1 MKKNLTLLLSFSLV
15 LLTTAASFAQNVLVD
30 TKKSYSNIK
39 TIEVNGGWLD
49 VSYQGGSSSSV
60 EVTAYLASNDNDQDI
75 VFVTVGDV
83 LKISLER
90 KVSNYSWNNKNK
102 GYITITGPESINVKF
117 KNSSGTLKVDKVKA
131 AETSLQIT
139 SGKITASNIGGDL
152 YLGATSGTLEVTGVS
167 GNVQARL
174 TSGNA
179 SLNQINGNVD
189 YESTSGSLDADGVK
203 GTLSAA
209 LTSGNAKL
217 NNIGSLGKLQFTS
230 GNIRATLAGLGP
242 QTQFSGTS
250 GNFNIQTGSDLKSFN
265 YSLKASSGNL
275 KVGTVSTGK
284 TLEISNG
291 ATTTIR
297 GNISSGN
304 ITIQN

>member
-1 MKKNLTLLLSFSLV
+1 MKKNLTLLLSFSLF
-15 LLTTAASFAQNVLVD
+15 LLSAAASLAQNVLVD
-30 TKKSYSNIK
+30 TKKSYPNIK

-49 VSYQGGSSSSV
+49 VSYQGGSSSAID
-60 EVTAYLASNDNDQDI
+60 VTAYLASNDNDQDI

-90 KVSNYSWNNKNK
+90 KVSNYSWNNRNK
-102 GYITITGPESINVKF
+102 GYITISGTENVTVKF

-131 AETSLQIT
+131 TETSLQVT

-152 YLGATSGTLEVTGVS
+152 YLAATSGNLEVNGVS

-174 TSGNA
+174 TSGTA
-179 SLNQINGNVD
+179 SLNQVDGNVD
-189 YESTSGSLDADGVK
+189 YESTSGSLDANGVK
-203 GTLSAA
+203 GTLAA
-209 LTSGNAKL
+209 SLTSGNAKL
-217 NNIGSLGKLQFTS
+217 NNIGALGKLQFTS

-250 GNFNIQTGSDLKSFN
+250 GNFNIQTNSDLKSFN
-265 YSLKASSGNL
+265 YSLKSSSGNL

-304 ITIQN
+304 ITIEN

>member
-1 MKKNLTLLLSFSLV
+1 MKKNLTLLLSFSLF
-15 LLTTAASFAQNVLVD
+15 LLSAAASLAQNVLID
-30 TKKSYSNIK
+30 TKKSYPNIK

-49 VSYQGGSSSSV
+49 VSYQGGSSSAID
-60 EVTAYLASNDNDQDI
+60 VTAYLASNDNDQDI

-90 KVSNYSWNNKNK
+90 KVSNYSWNNRNK
-102 GYITITGPESINVKF
+102 GYITISGPENITLKF
-117 KNSSGTLKVDKVKA
+117 KNSSGTLKVDKA
-131 AETSLQIT
+131 NATETSLQVT
-139 SGKITASNIGGDL
+139 SGKITASNIGGNL
-152 YLGATSGTLEVTGVS
+152 YLGAPSGNLEVNGVS

-179 SLNQINGNVD
+179 TINQVNGDVD
-189 YESTSGSLDADGVK
+189 YESTSGSLDANGVN
-203 GTLSAA
+203 GTLAA
-209 LTSGNAKL
+209 SLTSGNAKL
-217 NNIGSLGKLQFTS
+217 NNIGSLGRLQFTS

-250 GNFNIQTGSDLKSFN
+250 GNFNIQTNSDLKSFN
-265 YSLKASSGNL
+265 YSLKSSSGNL

-304 ITIQN
+304 ITIEN

>member
-1 MKKNLTLLLSFSLV
+1 MKKNLTFLLSFSLFF
-15 LLTTAASFAQNVLVD
+15 LFTTATFAQNVLVD
-30 TKKSYSNIK
+30 TKKSYPNIK

-49 VSYQGGSSSSV
+49 ISYKGGTSSNV
-60 EVTAYLASNDNDQDI
+60 EVTAYLASNDTDQDI

-90 KVSNYSWNNKNK
+90 KQSNYSWNSRNK
-102 GYITITGPESINVKF
+102 GYITITGPENVTVKF
-117 KNSSGTLKVDKVKA
+117 KNSSGTLSVDRVKA
-131 AETSLQIT
+131 AETTLQVT
-139 SGKITASNIGGDL
+139 SGRITASNIGGNL
-152 YLGATSGTLEVTGVS
+152 YLGATSGNLEVNGVS
-167 GNVQARL
+167 GDVQARL

-179 SLNQINGNVD
+179 SINEVGGNVN
-189 YESTSGSLDADGVK
+189 YESTSGSLDANSVK
-203 GTLSAA
+203 GVLSAS

-217 NNIGSLGKLQFTS
+217 NNIGSLGRLQFTS

-250 GNFNIQTGSDLKSFN
+250 GNFNVQTNSDLKSFN

-275 KVGTVSTGK
+275 KVGNVSTGK

-291 ATTTIR
+291 AATTIR
-297 GNISSGN
+297 GNITSGN
-304 ITIQN
+304 ITIEN

>member
-15 LLTTAASFAQNVLVD
+15 LFSTAASFAQNVLVD
-30 TKKSYSNIK
+30 TKKSYPNIK
-39 TIEVNGGWLD
+39 TIEVKGGWLD

-60 EVTAYLASNDNDQDI
+60 DVTAYLASNDNDQDI

-102 GYITITGPESINVKF
+102 GYITITGPEGINVKF
-117 KNSSGTLKVDKVKA
+117 KNSSGTLKVDKVSA

-179 SLNQINGNVD
+179 SINQVNGNVD

-250 GNFNIQTGSDLKSFN
+250 GNFNIQTGSDLKNFN

-291 ATTTIR
+291 AASTIR

>member
-1 MKKNLTLLLSFSLV
+1 MKKSIQVLLGFCFLLLSAGSV
-15 LLTTAASFAQNVLVD
+15 LAQNVLVD
-30 TKKSYSNIK
+30 TQKSYSNIK

-60 EVTAYLASNDNDQDI
+60 DVKAYLASNDSDQDI

-90 KVSNYSWNNKNK
+90 KQSNYSWNSRNK
-102 GYITITGPESINVKF
+102 GYLTITGPENISLKV
-117 KNSSGTLKVDKVKA
+117 KNSSGTLTVDKVKA
-131 AETSLQIT
+131 EETSLQVT
-139 SGKITASNIGGDL
+139 SGKISASNIGGDL
-152 YLGATSGTLEVTGVS
+152 YLGATSGNLQVNGVS
-167 GNVQARL
+167 GHVQVRL

-179 SLNQINGNVD
+179 SINQINGNVD
-189 YESTSGSLDADGVK
+189 FESTSGSLDADGVK
-203 GTLSAA
+203 GLFSVS

-230 GNIRATLAGLGP
+230 GNIRATQAGLND

-250 GNFNIQTGSDLKSFN
+250 GNFNIQTPSDLKGFN

-275 KVGTVSTGK
+275 KVGSVSTGK
-284 TLEISNG
+284 TLEIDNG
-291 ATTTIR
+291 APSTIR

>member
-15 LLTTAASFAQNVLVD
+15 LLSTAASFAQNVLVD
-30 TKKSYSNIK
+30 TKKSYQNIK

-90 KVSNYSWNNKNK
+90 KMSNYSWNSRNK
-102 GYITITGPESINVKF
+102 GYITITGPESMNVKF

-131 AETSLQIT
+131 SETSLQVT
-139 SGKITASNIGGDL
+139 SGKISATNIGGNL
-152 YLGATSGTLEVTGVS
+152 YMGATSGNLEVNGVS

-179 SLNQINGNVD
+179 SINQVNGNVD

-203 GTLSAA
+203 GTLAA
-209 LTSGNAKL
+209 SLTSGNAKL

-250 GNFNIQTGSDLKSFN
+250 GNFNIQTSSDLKNFN

-291 ATTTIR
+291 ASTTIR